1 MDFTDLLKNN
11 KNDFFLLEIDF
22 FINVYGEWTDDD
34 FLVLKQN

>member
-22 FINVYGEWTDDD
+22 FIHVYGEWTDDD
-34 FLVLKQN
+34 FLILKQN